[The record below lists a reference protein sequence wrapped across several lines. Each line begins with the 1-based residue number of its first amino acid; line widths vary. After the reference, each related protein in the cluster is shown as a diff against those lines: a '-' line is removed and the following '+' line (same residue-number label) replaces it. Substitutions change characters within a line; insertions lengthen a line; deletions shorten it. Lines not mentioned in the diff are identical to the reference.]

1 MKGGGRTLILG
12 PMVADLSHL
21 LDAIEA
27 VLREPPAGGEAAV
40 ARIED
45 TLTDGYA
52 RALELEAERWRLE
65 RKIGEVARQLTGDD
79 VVLRAEELAGLSKR
93 LSSADGDLRRLRGRL
108 ADLRQ
113 HAEAVRA
120 A

>member
-1 MKGGGRTLILG
+1 
-12 PMVADLSHL
+12 MVLDLTGL
-21 LDAIEA
+21 LEQIDA
-27 VLREPPAGGEAAV
+27 VLEQTSPTGDPDV
-40 ARIED
+40 DRIER

-52 RALELEAERWRLE
+52 QALQLEAERWRLE
-65 RKIGEVARQLTGDD
+65 RKIGEVARMIGSGDASG
-79 VVLRAEELAGLSKR
+79 RAAELSGLSKR
-93 LSSADGDLRRLRGRL
+93 LAAANGDLGTLRSRL

>member
-1 MKGGGRTLILG
+1 MLILRRM
-12 PMVADLSHL
+12 PLDLAKL
-21 LDAIEA
+21 LEQIDA
-27 VLREPPAGGEAAV
+27 VLAQTSPSANADV
-40 ARIED
+40 TRIEN

-52 RALELEAERWRLE
+52 RALQLEAERWRLE
-65 RKIGEVARQLTGDD
+65 RKIAEVARLIGSGDTER
-79 VVLRAEELAGLSKR
+79 RAAELSR
-93 LSSADGDLRRLRGRL
+93 LSQLLSSTDGDLGVLRSRL

>member
-1 MKGGGRTLILG
+1 MFTAVKTLILR
-12 PMVADLSHL
+12 PMATDLSHL
-21 LDAIEA
+21 LEQIDA
-27 VLREPPAGGEAAV
+27 VLAQTSPSANADVG
-40 ARIED
+40 RIER

-52 RALELEAERWRLE
+52 GALQLEAERWRLE
-65 RKIGEVARQLTGDD
+65 RRIGEVARMIGSGDTAG
-79 VVLRAEELAGLSKR
+79 RAAELAQLSQ
-93 LSSADGDLRRLRGRL
+93 LLATADGDLGVLRSRL